1 MSRTKFLQHT
11 RPSELARH
19 TLDDISCIHNP
30 YHNVMHLT
38 KSQQTCLRKSFPT
51 SVSPPASLSH
61 SPLWCGF
68 YFMALDNPNVSLQV
82 PLRGVGWLAH
92 ARKHTHTRV
101 HTHVT
106 LCIHGACSGKTSRN
120 KLRQETEYIILS
132 TTSRET
138 NDRQFKN
145 KEEKKKK
152 AFSLQ
157 LFYKRKHAC

>member
-1 MSRTKFLQHT
+1 MLNRAPDLCADILAGLKEKARDTFLIFQLLYRFLLHFFKFITARIKSSKAGPAKQVSRTTFLQHT

-19 TLDDISCIHNP
+19 TPDDISCIHNP
-30 YHNVMHLT
+30 HHNVMHLT

-92 ARKHTHTRV
+92 ARKHTHTHA
-101 HTHVT
+101 HTQARTHM
-106 LCIHGACSGKTSRN
+106 
-120 KLRQETEYIILS
+120 
-132 TTSRET
+132 
-138 NDRQFKN
+138 
-145 KEEKKKK
+145 
-152 AFSLQ
+152 
-157 LFYKRKHAC
+157 